1 MRWDAKIVFIK
12 VDFPSPVWPAHDVSF
27 NIWVG
32 GAVYHTNTNH
42 VELETTFE
50 KFALNLGCDT
60 VETDMAF
67 GHHWPLLRRH
77 WGHWSHGGRH
87 SGHISTSIC

>member
-12 VDFPSPVWPAHDVSF
+12 VDFPSPVWPVPNVSSE
-27 NIWVG
+27 ISVG
-32 GAVYHTNTNH
+32 EAVHRTNTNH
-42 VELETTFE
+42 VKLETTFE
-50 KFALNLGCDT
+50 EFALDLGCNAI
-60 VETDMAF
+60 ETDMAL

-77 WGHWSHGGRH
+77 WGHWRHWGRH

>member
-1 MRWDAKIVFIK
+1 MVFIK

-27 NIWVG
+27 EISVG
-32 GAVYHTNTNH
+32 EAVYRTNTNY

-50 KFALNLGCDT
+50 KFALNLSCDT
-60 VETDMAF
+60 VETDMAL

-77 WGHWSHGGRH
+77 WGHWRHWGRH
-87 SGHISTSIC
+87 TGQVSRRIC